1 MQDDFRREAARML
14 RICQRDLKPARA
26 MLDGEIFDEATWGF
40 QIQQATGKALKAWI
54 SCLDHGCPFI
64 HDLAVLRRLITDF
77 GVDPES
83 RSTYWNQFS
92 PGYSP
97 MSGSCWDERSRD
109 LYRPCA
115 LRPQA

>member
-14 RICQRDLKPARA
+14 RICQRDLKAARA
-26 MLDGEIFDEATWGF
+26 MLDGEIFAEATWGF

-83 RSTYWNQFS
+83 RSNPLEPVFS
-92 PGYSP
+92 GLLAHVRVLL
-97 MSGSCWDERSRD
+97 G
-109 LYRPCA
+109 
-115 LRPQA
+115 